1 MKIHTKT
8 VFPLVAIFVTAI
20 MLLSITPSTFA
31 EEQVTIVT
39 VEGSGFGQECAES
52 NGGSGCYTPM
62 EATVNVGEKVTMI
75 NSDPTGAAHTFTSGT
90 VDGFSPSPDGTFDS
104 LILAQDESYEW
115 SPETAG
121 NVPYYCLLHT
131 WMVGTII
138 VQEAGA
144 EEDDSMTDDKMKD
157 DSMTDDKMKD
167 DSMTDDK
174 MKDDSM
180 TDDKMK
186 DDSMTDDKMMSMKM
200 DLNEIMAEIK
210 TSDGT
215 ANEPMTIDLT
225 MTDLD
230 GKGIEH
236 ITYNIKATQGSEV
249 ILDEEGHMHEGTVT
263 NSHVT
268 AALPE
273 DASDSMPVVLTVESV
288 GFGHDDLYVDVPGEI
303 ATKQVVPEFGTIAA
317 MVLAVAIISIIA
329 VSARSRLSI
338 MPRL

>member
-8 VFPLVAIFVTAI
+8 VFPLVAVFVTA
-20 MLLSITPSTFA
+20 MMLSITPAFA
-31 EEQVTIVT
+31 EVTIT
-39 VEGSGFGQECAES
+39 TAPGNLSTPGCEETAE
-52 NGGSGCYTPM
+52 GCYTPDNV
-62 EATVNVGEKVTMI
+62 TVDVGSVITMI
-75 NSDPTGAAHTFTSGT
+75 NSDAAGIHTFTAGT
-90 VDGFSPSPDGTFDS
+90 VDGFTPTPTGEFDS
-104 LILAQDESYEW
+104 GILNADQSFEY
-115 SPETAG
+115 TAG
-121 NVPYYCLLHT
+121 TVGEIPYYCMLHT
-131 WMVGTII
+131 WMQGVIV

-144 EEDDSMTDDKMKD
+144 QEGGSMMDDKMKD
-157 DSMTDDKMKD
+157 GSMMDDKMKD
-167 DSMTDDK
+167 GSMMDDK
-174 MKDDSM
+174 MKDGSM
-180 TDDKMK
+180 M
-186 DDSMTDDKMMSMKM
+186 DDKMMSMKM

-210 TSDGT
+210 TSDGM
-215 ANEPMTIDLT
+215 ANEPMTVDLT

-230 GKGIEH
+230 GNGIEH

-249 ILDEEGHMHEGTVT
+249 VLDEEGHMHKGTIM

-268 AALPE
+268 SALSM

-317 MVLAVAIISIIA
+317 MILAVAIVSIIA